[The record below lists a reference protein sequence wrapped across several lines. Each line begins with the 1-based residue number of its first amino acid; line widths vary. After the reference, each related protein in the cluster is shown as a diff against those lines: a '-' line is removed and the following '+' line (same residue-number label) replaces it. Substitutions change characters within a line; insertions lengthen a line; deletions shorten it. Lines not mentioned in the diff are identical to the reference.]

1 MRLDDTILDNPSA
14 EQQFSE
20 VVDDAMKEGIIDK
33 NANVLLQE
41 IKVIDRGWWC
51 IVVCRIL

>member
-20 VVDDAMKEGIIDK
+20 VVDDAMKEGIIEK
-33 NANVLLQE
+33 NANVVLQE
-41 IKVIDRGWWC
+41 MKGIIDRSALC
-51 IVVCRIL
+51 V